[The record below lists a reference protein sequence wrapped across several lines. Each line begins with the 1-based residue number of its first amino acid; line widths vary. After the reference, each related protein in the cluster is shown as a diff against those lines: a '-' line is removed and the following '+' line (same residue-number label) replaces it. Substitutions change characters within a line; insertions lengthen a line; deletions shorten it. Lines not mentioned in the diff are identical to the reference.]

1 MKNTSFLAFP
11 PIERQALLQALH
23 RAGIAPRGVCVS
35 RFELALPAARGN
47 AYTAVTAP
55 GWVRTYATCDWP
67 GALER
72 ELARTA

>member
-11 PIERQALLQALH
+11 LTEQQALLRALR
-23 RAGIAPRGVCVS
+23 RAGIAPGGVCVS
-35 RFELALPAARGN
+35 RFELALPAACGH
-47 AYTAVTAP
+47 AFTAITAP
-55 GWVRTYATCDWP
+55 GWARAYATTEWP